1 MITVNRR
8 DSVEWNEHMTVQG
21 LLDRMEYDF
30 TLLTVTV
37 NGKLIHPD
45 DFEEFEIPDESDVRV
60 IHLHHGG

>member
-8 DSVEWNEHMTVQG
+8 DSLDWFEGMTVST
-21 LLDRMEYDF
+21 LLERMGYDF

-37 NGKLIHPD
+37 NDSFIPIEDYDEFTVPD
-45 DFEEFEIPDESDVRV
+45 NADVRV

>member
-8 DSVEWNEHMTVQG
+8 DQVEWKEHMTVQD
-21 LLDRMEYDF
+21 LLNLMDYDF

-45 DFEEFEIPDESDVRV
+45 DFEAVEIPDESDVRV